1 MAELA
6 EQAFAD
12 LEHAGYRARAEQ
24 RGPFP
29 GLAEAL
35 VEAERAL
42 KWSHQRRV
50 SAAGTQSHVHPKTS
64 RRQKVGQ
71 RFAQAR
77 HRFGVGVRPVEDVNQ
92 IDIRAEVEFLRAELA
107 QPKYA
112 EPFGRGRL
120 APDDEPR
127 ALERRGD
134 TFVGKPRHRAHRRCH
149 VEPPNQVGN
158 RNLQEQALLEFAEPA
173 CGFDPVRA
181 GAGAEADGVIDRFGG
196 CSPGGVEEFE
206 PPRTHRAQPLRDNFG
221 AAHAEREIAC
231 KRFIGERR
239 SKLSGRLLA

>member
-6 EQAFAD
+6 EQPFAD
-12 LEHAGYRARAEQ
+12 LEHAGYCARAEQ

-50 SAAGTQSHVHPKTS
+50 SAAWTQSHVHPKTS
-64 RRQKVGQ
+64 RRQKFGQ

-92 IDIRAEVEFLRAELA
+92 IDIRAEVEFLRPELA
-107 QPKYA
+107 HPEYA

-120 APDDEPR
+120 APHDEPR

-134 TFVGKPRHRAHRRCH
+134 TFVGKPRHRAHRRRH
-149 VEPPNQVGN
+149 VEPADQVGN
-158 RNLQEQALLEFAEPA
+158 RNLQEQALLKFAEPA
-173 CGFDPVRA
+173 RGFRPVRA
-181 GAGAEADGVIDRFGG
+181 GAGAEADGVSDRFGG
-196 CSPGGVEEFE
+196 CSSSGAEEFE
-206 PPRTHRAQPLRDNFG
+206 PTRTHRAEPLRDDFG
-221 AAHAEREIAC
+221 AAHAECEIAR

-239 SKLSGRLLA
+239 S